1 MEITNTNKKIEG
13 LSVEKAKE
21 WVTGKKEA
29 EFVLLDVRQPEEY
42 KTGHIPGA
50 IFIPLP
56 DLIGRVGELDP
67 AKAVLAYPF
76 R

>member
-1 MEITNTNKKIEG
+1 MEITNTNKKIES

-21 WVTGKKEA
+21 WVSGKKGA